1 MLLRRITK
9 HVTDQNWFAV
19 FIDFLIVVVGVFVG
33 LQVQNWNAD
42 RLAKEDEQRV
52 LTQLQEQFSIFIDKS
67 EINIKK
73 QIENNE
79 SAANLLNIIQLG
91 EEPADIDAFKSILG
105 KIDAMAAAPYLPTA
119 LQELVSSGQLSNL
132 SSPDLRSLL
141 TLFYQEFGNHESTT
155 NLLLSLIT
163 NPQNQFHKI
172 ILLDPFK
179 NGKIIS
185 YDWTKI
191 HQLQPELQNVQIG
204 KKMITFQMKDLLQK
218 AKSIQTIIKEELK

>member
-9 HVTDQNWFAV
+9 HIKKENWFAV
-19 FIDFLIVVVGVFVG
+19 FLDFLIVVVGVFVG
-33 LQVQNWNAD
+33 LQVQNWNTD
-42 RLAKEDEQRV
+42 RLAKEEELRV
-52 LTQLQEQFSIFIDKS
+52 LTQLQEQFSIFIDTS
-67 EINIKK
+67 EIRIKK
-73 QIENNE
+73 QIENND

-91 EEPADIDAFKSILG
+91 EEPTDVDAFIITLG
-105 KIDAMAAAPYLPTA
+105 KVDAMAAAPSLPTA

-141 TLFYQEFGNHESTT
+141 TLFYQEFGNHESTM

-172 ILLDPFK
+172 VVIDPFK
-179 NGKIIS
+179 DREIVS

-191 HQLQPELQNVQIG
+191 HRLRPELQNVQIG

-218 AKSIQTIIKEELK
+218 AKSIKSIIQERLK